1 MDLFDG
7 TGLGPLILLIVA
19 EAGSLGGGILS
30 CLGGCGAVSLFLSF
44 VPCERLILL
53 FEAFLFHPRLNFLL
67 NEVPDDGVPG
77 SSGLDAVGVDIFCGF
92 VNF

>member
-1 MDLFDG
+1 MDLFNG
-7 TGLGPLILLIVA
+7 AGLGPLMLLMVA

-30 CLGGCGAVSLFLSF
+30 CLGGCGAVSEPLS
-44 VPCERLILL
+44 VLLCDRLILL

-77 SSGLDAVGVDIFCGF
+77 SSGLEAVGVDIF
-92 VNF
+92 